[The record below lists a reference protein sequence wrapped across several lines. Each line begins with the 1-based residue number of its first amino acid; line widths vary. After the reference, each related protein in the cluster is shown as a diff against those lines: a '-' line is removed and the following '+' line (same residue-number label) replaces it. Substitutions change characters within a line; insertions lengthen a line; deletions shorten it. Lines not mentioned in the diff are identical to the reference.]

1 MGDYMERDREIH
13 NYNHVFNLVERKNV
27 SLSGVKKIDSFDNE
41 EFLIETV
48 MGYVVLKGEGLEL
61 IKLDTHDG
69 VVTIKGMVNSF
80 AYVDEANKKNKENS
94 VISRLFK

>member
-1 MGDYMERDREIH
+1 MERDKELH

-27 SLSGVKKIDSFDNE
+27 SLSGVKKIDSFDSE

-61 IKLDTHDG
+61 IKLDTRDG

-80 AYVDEANKKNKENS
+80 AYVDEVNKKNKENS

>member
-1 MGDYMERDREIH
+1 MERERELH

-27 SLSGVKKIDSFDNE
+27 TLSGVKKIDSFDSE

-61 IKLDTHDG
+61 IKLDTLQG
-69 VVTIKGMVNSF
+69 VVTIKGMVNSM
-80 AYVDEANKKNKENS
+80 AYIDEVNKKNKENS

>member
-1 MGDYMERDREIH
+1 MESV

-27 SLSGVKKIDSFDNE
+27 SISGVKKIDSFDSE

-61 IKLDTHDG
+61 IKLDTLSG

-80 AYVDEANKKNKENS
+80 SYVDSNKKNKENS
-94 VISRLFK
+94 VISRLFKWV